1 MINETTSTSAA
12 QTGSKPM
19 DHAGVRLPPP
29 LLYIVIFGLGWLLQQ
44 FAPLSLPV
52 NLPVRVAAIL
62 FVAVGVLLIVW
73 ANVLFQRNHTSMVPV
88 RPTNTLVIRGPYRL
102 TRNPMYLGLL
112 CIYIGAALWF
122 GTAWALILTPL
133 VVLAVHFQA
142 IAKEERYLG
151 QKFGD
156 SYRQYRTQV
165 RRWI

>member
-29 LLYIVIFGLGWLLQQ
+29 LIYVVIFGLGWLLQQ
-44 FAPLSLPV
+44 LAPLSIPLSLPV
-52 NLPVRVAAIL
+52 RAAAIL
-62 FVAVGVLLIVW
+62 FAAAGVLLTAW
-73 ANVLFQRNHTSMVPV
+73 ANVLFRQEHTSMVPV
-88 RPTNTLVIRGPYRL
+88 RPANTLVIRGPYRL

-122 GTAWALILTPL
+122 GAVWALILSPL
-133 VVLAVHFQA
+133 VVPAVHFLA
-142 IAKEERYLG
+142 IAKEERYLE
-151 QKFGD
+151 QKFGEA
-156 SYRQYRTQV
+156 YRQYRTEV